1 MSQLSDLELVAQ
13 VMSGSE
19 QPPASNGT
27 AQATNGA
34 QAGIDL
40 SSLSN
45 VDPSSLLPADLA
57 SLHPL
62 LSSLSLSPEDLDNLD
77 EGEIGAILG
86 QLEAADGVA
95 DDLEGKL
102 DKLLEMLGGVEE
114 EIVEGKGELQEG
126 ESLQNT
132 AAEGEKKT
140 PETEAKT
147 EGKKQA

>member
-13 VMSGSE
+13 AMSGSE

-34 QAGIDL
+34 QAGIEL
-40 SSLSN
+40 SSLPN

-62 LSSLSLSPEDLDNLD
+62 LASLSLSPEDLDNLD

-102 DKLLEMLGGVEE
+102 DRLLEMLGGVEE
-114 EIVEGKGELQEG
+114 EIVEGKAELQEG
-126 ESLQNT
+126 ESLPKT
-132 AAEGEKKT
+132 EGEEKGAAT
-140 PETEAKT
+140 ETKI
-147 EGKKQA
+147 EGKKQD